1 MLRVYEYFEQNYGYV
16 DIKSIPR
23 AAILEYLER
32 VWNMADQKFGFKS
45 LPCAFA
51 LVETANV
58 YSLKSELTS
67 AI

>member
-32 VWNMADQKFGFKS
+32 GYVINLSFERNMDCLYDYILSQD
-45 LPCAFA
+45 LC
-51 LVETANV
+51 NV
-58 YSLKSELTS
+58 QE
-67 AI
+67 

>member
-32 VWNMADQKFGFKS
+32 GYIINLSFERKMDCLYDYILSQD
-45 LPCAFA
+45 LCDIQ
-51 LVETANV
+51 E
-58 YSLKSELTS
+58 
-67 AI
+67 

>member
-32 VWNMADQKFGFKS
+32 GYVVNCTFERKMDLLYDYILSQD
-45 LPCAFA
+45 LCEV
-51 LVETANV
+51 VE
-58 YSLKSELTS
+58 
-67 AI
+67 

>member
-32 VWNMADQKFGFKS
+32 RYVINLSFERKMDCLYDYILSQG
-45 LPCAFA
+45 LCE
-51 LVETANV
+51 VDE
-58 YSLKSELTS
+58 
-67 AI
+67 